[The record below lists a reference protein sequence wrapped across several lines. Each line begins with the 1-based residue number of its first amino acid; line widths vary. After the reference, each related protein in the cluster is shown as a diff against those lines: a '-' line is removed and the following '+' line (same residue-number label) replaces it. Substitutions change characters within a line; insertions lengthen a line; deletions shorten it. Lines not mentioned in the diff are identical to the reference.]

1 MTIDFEKQLNPAQW
15 QAVNS
20 SQGPLLVIAGAG
32 SGKTRT
38 IAYRLAYLVRR
49 GVAPEN
55 ILLLTFTRKAAQE
68 MLHRAARLIGREL
81 GGVAG
86 GTFHSFACSVLRRY
100 APALGYPDR
109 FTIMDSP
116 DMRDVLGQ
124 VRNDLNLGKG
134 DKAFPKKA
142 TILGLISK
150 SRNKEVD
157 IARLLEDESPH
168 LLPYAGDVQLIA
180 EAYAAFKP
188 RHGLMDYD
196 DLLFN
201 LERLLREREDLA
213 EFLRMR
219 HGHVMV
225 DEFQDTNRVQAR
237 LVQLLAGDGRGMM
250 VVGDDAQ
257 SIYAFRGAEVRN
269 ILAFP
274 KTYPDTTIVRLEE
287 NYRSAQPI
295 LDLTNALL
303 KNATTR
309 FEKNLFSRRAEGP
322 KPQLIHTISD
332 QTQAKAVVDKILE
345 LSRECRLRDI
355 AVLFRAGYQ
364 SYPVEM
370 LLNRIGLRFR
380 KFGGLKFT
388 EAAHIKDVLAYL
400 RLIANPADLPA
411 WQRAVAHVKGLGPKT
426 CTGFCKALLEGDQKK
441 VAQVEKKF
449 PDVAAAFALI
459 NDLRREK
466 PAPEAALERILEFY
480 RPLFQERYPDDY
492 PRRQAGLDQ
501 LLQIA
506 AGFDDLDAFLAEL
519 TLESPEEG
527 GEVDSEQEDYVVLST
542 VHSAKGL
549 EWKSVLVIDLV
560 NGRFPSRHALD
571 RADDLEEERRLLYV
585 ACTRAR
591 DYLGLF
597 VPSSVYNRF
606 QGGSEPAMPSL
617 FVSELPREC
626 YEEWREDYLGT
637 LKQRDATK
645 TQGYTPRSTASDT
658 FQPSAS
664 SVLASV
670 PSDEAAAKPSG
681 TTPPP
686 LPAPKAPSTFGYC
699 RHKIFGRGKIV
710 EFLPPNRYRVN
721 FTGFG
726 LKTIMADFLT
736 MED

>member
-1 MTIDFEKQLNPAQW
+1 MTIDFQSHLNPAQW
-15 QAVNS
+15 QAVHS
-20 SQGPLLVIAGAG
+20 STGPLLVIAGAG

-38 IAYRLAYLVRR
+38 IAYRLAHLVHQ
-49 GVAPEN
+49 GVAPET

-86 GTFHSFACSVLRRY
+86 GTFHAFASSVLRRY

-109 FTIMDSP
+109 FTIMDAP
-116 DMRDVLGQ
+116 DMRDLLGQ
-124 VRNDLNLGKG
+124 VRGDLGLGKG

-142 TILGLISK
+142 TILGMISK
-150 SRNKEVD
+150 SRNKELDLVQ
-157 IARLLEDESPH
+157 LLEQETPH
-168 LLPYAGDVQLIA
+168 LLPYADDIQHIA
-180 EAYAAFKP
+180 EAYAAFKL

-201 LERLLREREDLA
+201 LERLLLERQDLSD
-213 EFLRMR
+213 FLRQR

-225 DEFQDTNRVQAR
+225 DEFQDTNKVQAR
-237 LVQLLAGDGRGMM
+237 LVQLLAGDGHGMM

-274 KTYPDTTIVRLEE
+274 KTYPNTTIIRLEE

-303 KNATTR
+303 QNAATH
-309 FEKNLFSRRAEGP
+309 FEKHLFSRRTEGP

-332 QTQAKAVVDKILE
+332 QTQAKVVVDKILE
-345 LSRECRLRDI
+345 LSQECRLRDI

-370 LLNRIGLRFR
+370 LLNKIGLRFR

-400 RLIANPADLPA
+400 RLVANPADLPA
-411 WQRAVAHVKGLGPKT
+411 WQRAVAHVKGMGPKT
-426 CTGFCKALLEGDQKK
+426 CTRFCQALLEGDQKK
-441 VAQVEKKF
+441 IAQVEKKF
-449 PDVAAAFALI
+449 PDVSAAFSLI
-459 NDLRREK
+459 NGLRREK
-466 PAPEAALERILEFY
+466 PAPSPALERILEFY
-480 RPLFQERYPDDY
+480 QPMFQERYPDDY

-501 LLQIA
+501 LQQIA
-506 AGFDDLDAFLAEL
+506 AGFDDLDALLAEL

-527 GEVDSEQEDYVVLST
+527 GDADAEPEDYVVLST

-549 EWKSVLVIDLV
+549 EWKAVLVIDLV
-560 NGRFPSRHALD
+560 NGRFPSRHALEQS
-571 RADDLEEERRLLYV
+571 DDLEEERRLLYV

-591 DYLGLF
+591 DHLALF
-597 VPSSVYNRF
+597 IPSSVFNRF
-606 QGGSEPAMPSL
+606 MGGSEPAEPSL
-617 FVSELPREC
+617 FVRELPPNC
-626 YEEWREDYLGT
+626 YQEWREDYLGRLEPRKHGKPT
-637 LKQRDATK
+637 RSASRSSKQVPPPPPTRPSPAPEK
-645 TQGYTPRSTASDT
+645 SGTPR
-658 FQPSAS
+658 PSS
-664 SVLASV
+664 L
-670 PSDEAAAKPSG
+670 
-681 TTPPP
+681 
-686 LPAPKAPSTFGYC
+686 GYC
-699 RHKIFGRGKIV
+699 HHKIFGRGKLV

-736 MED
+736 MDR